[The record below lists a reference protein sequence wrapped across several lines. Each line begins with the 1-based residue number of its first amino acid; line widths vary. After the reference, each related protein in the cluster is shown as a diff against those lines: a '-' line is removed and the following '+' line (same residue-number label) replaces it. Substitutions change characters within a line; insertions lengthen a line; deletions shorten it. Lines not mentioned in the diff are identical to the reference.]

1 MRRSSRTG
9 PAARAGS
16 AGTCAKLS
24 PVIEVRRLRVLRA
37 LADHGTVTA
46 AAEVL
51 HLTPSAVSQQLAA
64 LESEVGQELLER
76 RGRRVAITSA
86 GRLLLSHADTILTD
100 VERAEEAMRLY
111 AEGATGEVRVAAFAT
126 AISLLVAPSLAQ
138 LRETTP
144 GLRLV
149 VRDTEGHQGITQL
162 LDGEVELAVA
172 VEHRG
177 SPDARR
183 LTRIPLYAEPFVALL
198 PADHPAAA
206 EDTVDL
212 ATLAGDDWIM
222 TSIGNPIRDVVLLAC
237 EQAGFAPRIAHHSDD
252 FSAVAALVGAGAGV
266 SLVPQL
272 ALPHPGTAVL
282 RPLTPPTPT
291 RRVYAA
297 TRTGRADH
305 PLIKAT
311 IAALS
316 ATAAGLPLSN
326 PM

>member
-1 MRRSSRTG
+1 M
-9 PAARAGS
+9 
-16 AGTCAKLS
+16 
-24 PVIEVRRLRVLRA
+24 IEVRRLRVLRA

-100 VERAEEAMRLY
+100 VERAEDAMRLY
-111 AEGATGEVRVAAFAT
+111 AEGATGELRIAAFAT
-126 AISLLVAPSLAQ
+126 AINLLVAPSLAR
-138 LRETTP
+138 LRTTTP

-149 VRDTEGHQGITQL
+149 VRDAEGHQGITQL

-177 SPDARR
+177 SLRSDDHR

-198 PADHPAAA
+198 PAGHPAAA
-206 EDTVDL
+206 DAAVDL
-212 ATLAGDDWIM
+212 AKLADDDWVM

-252 FSAVAALVGAGAGV
+252 FSAVAALAAAGAGV

-282 RPLTPPTPT
+282 RPLAPPTPT

-297 TRTGRADH
+297 TRTGRAAH

-311 IAALS
+311 ISALSETAAAL
-316 ATAAGLPLSN
+316 PLTTTR
-326 PM
+326 